1 MSQVVLV
8 REWDVDVFHK
18 KVTEL
23 EAQGYE
29 AARETYRIL
38 PETHPET
45 GEVLHLHSI
54 EMRKP
59 DPGEV

>member
-1 MSQVVLV
+1 M
-8 REWDVDVFHK
+8 
-18 KVTEL
+18 KVAEL

-29 AARETYRIL
+29 AVRETYRII

-45 GEVLHLHSI
+45 GEVIHLHSI

-59 DPGEV
+59 DPGEA